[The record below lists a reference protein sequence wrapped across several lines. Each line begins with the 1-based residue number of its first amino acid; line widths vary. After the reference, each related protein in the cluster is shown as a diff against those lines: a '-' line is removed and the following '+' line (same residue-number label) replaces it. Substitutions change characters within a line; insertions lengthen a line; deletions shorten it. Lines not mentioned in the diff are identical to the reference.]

1 MPVTVVNVYNVV
13 ASLLQHADC
22 FYGEKARVTKMWN
35 CGSVKVLKLTL
46 TLTLTLTQTLP
57 LK

>member
-46 TLTLTLTQTLP
+46 TLTLTLTLP